1 MIYYDLQKYI
11 IYTMPNREIQRFINR
26 AGGAL
31 SALALLGLLT
41 SCPEPVPASQA
52 NATTPPGTP
61 SHLTIDRYGEQNPE
75 TDSIA
80 AIFDDLM
87 KAHLPRLATEYGWTV
102 ERSGSILDAKGIQSR
117 FSGVESLVPYH
128 TTSFN
133 GTDYQVYLFPKSE
146 QLKRKGDY
154 AVIPDSP
161 HVVLVK
167 LGQQG
172 SEAYLTDNQKIIDR
186 VLQTIYADIPSLST
200 REMQVLSTESQLA
213 MRVIQRQWQAK
224 GMGTVRIEDYLFAP
238 DSNWEHDKENGVWL
252 RPLIKAP
259 KTCLTGC

>member
-11 IYTMPNREIQRFINR
+11 IYTMPNREIQRVINQV
-26 AGGAL
+26 GSAL
-31 SALALLGLLT
+31 STVALVGLL
-41 SCPEPVPASQA
+41 SGCAEPWPAPQA
-52 NATTPPGTP
+52 NATTPPETP

-87 KAHLPRLATEYGWTV
+87 KAHLPRLATEH
-102 ERSGSILDAKGIQSR
+102 RSTAEKGNSVFDFKGIQSR
-117 FSGVESLVPYH
+117 FIGTESLILH
-128 TTSFN
+128 LTTSID
-133 GTDYQVYLFPKSE
+133 GTEYQVFLFPKSD
-146 QLKRKGDY
+146 QLKRKGGY

-161 HVVLVK
+161 HVVLVR
-167 LGQQG
+167 QG
-172 SEAYLTDNQKIIDR
+172 TDRSEAFLTDNQELIER
-186 VLQTIYADIPSLST
+186 VKRTIYADIPSLST

-224 GMGTVRIEDYLFAP
+224 GMGTVIIEDHLFAP